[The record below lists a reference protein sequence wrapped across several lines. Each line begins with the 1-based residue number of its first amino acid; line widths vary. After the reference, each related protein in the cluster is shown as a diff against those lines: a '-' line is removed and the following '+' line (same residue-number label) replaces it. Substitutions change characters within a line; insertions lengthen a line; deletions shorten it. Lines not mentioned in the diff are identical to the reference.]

1 MEGMA
6 EQDDESPSLSPS
18 ILVDDTEE
26 YAVNSPPHMLTC
38 PIDATCM
45 ETGLSLVCLS
55 LRISIFN
62 SWFWHLA
69 ESDSEPKEEYLC
81 EIWNEDE

>member
-6 EQDDESPSLSPS
+6 EQDDESPPLSPS

-26 YAVNSPPHMLTC
+26 YAVDSPPHMLTC

-55 LRISIFN
+55 LRNRITVIMSYI
-62 SWFWHLA
+62 LR
-69 ESDSEPKEEYLC
+69 KVYLT
-81 EIWNEDE
+81 